1 VRERDDGAVTVES
14 ISTARRWSMLV
25 IALTATLCANVFI
38 NGAAFLI
45 PTLHTERGFDLA
57 EAGLLSSMPSFG
69 MVATLIAWG
78 YIVDRVGERIVLAL
92 GSALTAAA
100 AFAAAS
106 VQSLVA
112 VGAFL
117 LLGGMAAAS
126 SNSASGRLVVGWF
139 PPERRGMVM
148 GIRQTAQP
156 LGVGLGA
163 LVIPRLAE
171 SHGVAVA
178 LLFLAVVCALSAVIC
193 VVGVIDPPR
202 PARAQAAE
210 QDLANPYRGSGVL
223 WRIHAV
229 SVLLVIPQAVVWTF
243 TLVWLMS
250 DRGWSAASAG
260 AMVTVAQVLGA
271 GGRIAAGRW
280 SDMVGSR
287 LRPIRSIAVAAAVA
301 MGLLALTDAW
311 DSPISVAVMV
321 AASVITVSDNG
332 LAFTAIAE
340 IAGPFWSGRALGTQN
355 TSQLF
360 TSAIAAPVFG
370 GLISVAGYTGA
381 FAVCALFP
389 LAALPVVPVD
399 ADSVITTAAD
409 ICSARV
415 IDRTRHHQ
423 QLLHVRVHHDVA
435 RWFAADLA
443 RLSEVV
449 DRRTTVADHEHRAP
463 TEGL

>member
-1 VRERDDGAVTVES
+1 MSIES
-14 ISTARRWSMLV
+14 ISSVRRWSMLV

-45 PTLHTERGFDLA
+45 PTLHAEHGLDLA
-57 EAGLLSSMPSFG
+57 KAGLLSSMPSFG

-78 YIVDRVGERIVLAL
+78 YIVDRVGERFVLAL

-106 VQSLVA
+106 VHSLVA

-139 PPERRGMVM
+139 PPEQRGLVM

-171 SHGVAVA
+171 SHGVSAA
-178 LLFLAVVCALSAVIC
+178 LLFPAVVCAVAVM
-193 VVGVIDPPR
+193 DPPR
-202 PARAQAAE
+202 PPRHEADEA
-210 QDLANPYRGSGVL
+210 DLANPYRGSSVL

-229 SVLLVIPQAVVWTF
+229 SCLLVAPQVVVWTF

-260 AMVTVAQVLGA
+260 AMVTAAQILGA
-271 GGRIAAGRW
+271 AGRIAAGRW
-280 SDMVGSR
+280 SDVVGSR
-287 LRPIRSIAVAAAVA
+287 LRPIRTIALAAAAA
-301 MGLLALTDAW
+301 MGLLALTDW
-311 DSPISVAVMV
+311 LNSPISVAMMV
-321 AASVITVSDNG
+321 IASVITVSDNG

-355 TSQLF
+355 TSQLL
-360 TSAIAAPVFG
+360 TAGVAPPLFG
-370 GLISVAGYTGA
+370 GLIGIAGYPVA

-389 LAALPVVPVD
+389 LIAIPLVPKD
-399 ADSVITTAAD
+399 
-409 ICSARV
+409 
-415 IDRTRHHQ
+415 
-423 QLLHVRVHHDVA
+423 
-435 RWFAADLA
+435 
-443 RLSEVV
+443 
-449 DRRTTVADHEHRAP
+449 
-463 TEGL
+463 